1 MLASINQTRSG
12 DILCELRF
20 FVPNNDQSVLDE
32 HKRGLDEKNAERK
45 KDADMKNEE
54 EEGESEL
61 DEGAPTPAEVF
72 NDKLL
77 KAAGLGTA

>member
-1 MLASINQTRSG
+1 MIQINQNRSG
-12 DILCELRF
+12 DVLCELRF

-45 KDADMKNEE
+45 KDSAMKNEE
-54 EEGESEL
+54 EEGESEME
-61 DEGAPTPAEVF
+61 EGVPTPAEVF